1 MSFGKPIWNKPFR
14 RNIDMGNFTLSP
26 TVFRCLSSKKRRNS
40 VTGSS
45 ISSGY
50 TPTSSS
56 RTSVASSTSSL
67 TSTASSSSQ
76 RKLVAKK
83 DVKTTSS
90 NKVYKS
96 SPFCG
101 PTVFSKAKNGGYS
114 SSAADLAALQAYRF
128 AGR

>member
-1 MSFGKPIWNKPFR
+1 M
-14 RNIDMGNFTLSP
+14 
-26 TVFRCLSSKKRRNS
+26 KRRNS

-56 RTSVASSTSSL
+56 RTSVASSNSSL

-76 RKLVAKK
+76 QKLVAKNEAK
-83 DVKTTSS
+83 NTGS

-101 PTVFSKAKNGGYS
+101 PTVFSKAKNDGYS
-114 SSAADLAALQAYRF
+114 LSTADLAALQAFRF

>member
-1 MSFGKPIWNKPFR
+1 M
-14 RNIDMGNFTLSP
+14 
-26 TVFRCLSSKKRRNS
+26 KRRNS

-56 RTSVASSTSSL
+56 RTSVASSNSSL

-76 RKLVAKK
+76 RKLVAKNEAK
-83 DVKTTSS
+83 NSENTGS

-101 PTVFSKAKNGGYS
+101 PTVFSKAKNDRYS
-114 SSAADLAALQAYRF
+114 LSTADLAALQAFRF

>member
-1 MSFGKPIWNKPFR
+1 
-14 RNIDMGNFTLSP
+14 MGNFTLSP
-26 TVFRCLSSKKRRNS
+26 TVFRCLSSRKRRNS

-56 RTSVASSTSSL
+56 RFSVASSASSL
-67 TSTASSSSQ
+67 SSTASSSSQ
-76 RKLVAKK
+76 QKLVTKKEAKNK
-83 DVKTTSS
+83 SS
-90 NKVYKS
+90 SKVYNKP

-114 SSAADLAALQAYRF
+114 VSAADLAALQVYRF